1 MKKKINTIDK
11 KVAAPSFNTNGED
24 TENTSVNLNSETT
37 FPRKE
42 ANLKTILNSQVE
54 TNEPPLPL
62 KERIGNEE
70 ILEVDINVETS
81 QGIVLRPQRLKDF
94 QGQTELKK
102 RLLIT
107 LEASKSR
114 KDCLPHQL
122 FAGPPGLGKTTL
134 ACILAKEMG
143 TEIKITSGPSLEKP
157 GDLAATLVS
166 LKAND
171 ILFIDEIHRL
181 SPVIEEFLYPA
192 MEDRKLDILVDGE
205 GGPKSIRI
213 DLQPFTLIG
222 ATTRPGN
229 LSAPLRGR
237 FQTIHRLELYSL
249 EELKEIIK
257 QSAIKL
263 SLDMS
268 EEGSH
273 EIAIRSR
280 GTPRTSNNHLLWV
293 RDYATAKLKTN
304 EVSRQCALDALNA
317 ISIDKE
323 GLDPVDRKILD
334 TICRVFGGGP
344 VGIQSLSVACSED
357 PASIE
362 DMHEPYLISQGYLKR
377 TPQGRVASSKT
388 RELYGLKPSNSQ
400 GELGI

>member
-1 MKKKINTIDK
+1 MKTKNYLKNVKPKSESKLKVDLDFGINPTPQEVSSLEAEVDF
-11 KVAAPSFNTNGED
+11 PERETTSQPPLE
-24 TENTSVNLNSETT
+24 ENTTKDLT
-37 FPRKE
+37 
-42 ANLKTILNSQVE
+42 
-54 TNEPPLPL
+54 PLPNYTQ
-62 KERIGNEE
+62 ESTGGN
-70 ILEVDINVETS
+70 
-81 QGIVLRPQRLKDF
+81 VLRPETLKNF
-94 QGQTELKK
+94 QGQSELKK

-114 KDCLPHQL
+114 NDCLPHQL

-143 TEIKITSGPSLEKP
+143 AEIKITSGPSLEKP
-157 GDLAATLVS
+157 GDLATTLVS
-166 LKAND
+166 LKSHD

-192 MEDRKLDILVDGE
+192 MEDRKLDILVESE

-213 DLQPFTLIG
+213 DLAPFTLIG
-222 ATTRPGN
+222 ATTKPGN

-257 QSAIKL
+257 QSSKKL
-263 SLDMS
+263 SLEI
-268 EEGSH
+268 EEGGAE

-304 EVSRQCALDALNA
+304 KVSKACALEALNA

-323 GLDPVDRKILD
+323 GLDPTDRKILE
-334 TICRVFGGGP
+334 TLCRVFGGGP
-344 VGIQSLSVACSED
+344 VGLQSLSVACSED
-357 PASIE
+357 QISIE
-362 DMHEPYLISQGYLKR
+362 DMHEPYLIAQGYIKR
-377 TPQGRVASSKT
+377 TAQGRIASDKT
-388 RELYGLKPSNSQ
+388 REIYGLRRLPAQ
-400 GELGI
+400 GELTI

>member
-1 MKKKINTIDK
+1 MKQKNLYRKTKSNSPKKLTDL
-11 KVAAPSFNTNGED
+11 VGDEV
-24 TENTSVNLNSETT
+24 VNLEAETSFPKNERGKGETSSVETT
-37 FPRKE
+37 EPMNPALE
-42 ANLKTILNSQVE
+42 YPNQEDST
-54 TNEPPLPL
+54 TN
-62 KERIGNEE
+62 I
-70 ILEVDINVETS
+70 T
-81 QGIVLRPQRLKDF
+81 LRPENLNDF
-94 QGQTELKK
+94 QGQSELKK

-157 GDLAATLVS
+157 GDLATTLVS
-166 LKAND
+166 LKNND

-192 MEDRKLDILVDGE
+192 MEDKKLDILVESE

-213 DLQPFTLIG
+213 DLSPFTLIG
-222 ATTRPGN
+222 ATTKPGN

-237 FQTIHRLELYSL
+237 FQTIHRLELYNL
-249 EELKEIIK
+249 NELKEIIK
-257 QSAIKL
+257 QSAKKL
-263 SLDMS
+263 SMTID
-268 EEGSH
+268 EYGAE

-280 GTPRTSNNHLLWV
+280 GTPRTANNHLLWV

-304 EVSRQCALDALNA
+304 HICRECALEALDAIA
-317 ISIDKE
+317 IDKE
-323 GLDPVDRKILD
+323 GLDPTDRKILD
-334 TICRVFGGGP
+334 TLCRVFAGGP

-357 PASIE
+357 PISIE
-362 DMHEPYLISQGYLKR
+362 DMHEPYLIAQGYLKR
-377 TPQGRVASSKT
+377 TPQGRVASNKT
-388 RELYGLKPSNSQ
+388 RELYGIKRLPSQ